1 MIYGTTAENS
11 TFVALDDLGSLGPL
25 FDACREN
32 SFFGLAGLYP
42 LPATAISPGDPVG
55 FKPPTPSAPAGV
67 MLPAGTVL
75 ADTWLV
81 EAPTPAHGDAA
92 EAKLFARIFAALII
106 AVQPKQVKQ
115 FSSSYHPHHHPSHH
129 HPSPTITITPHPS
142 PSSMCA
148 GETVLE

>member
-1 MIYGTTAENS
+1 M
-11 TFVALDDLGSLGPL
+11 
-25 FDACREN
+25 
-32 SFFGLAGLYP
+32 
-42 LPATAISPGDPVG
+42 G

-81 EAPTPAHGDAA
+81 EAPTPAQGDAA

-115 FSSSYHPHHHPSHH
+115 LSGGYHPPSSLTPLSLINYHH
-129 HPSPTITITPHPS
+129 HPSPLTIIHV
-142 PSSMCA
+142 CR
-148 GETVLE
+148 